1 MIEHEFKGF
10 AIWQRPEDGY
20 INLNQ
25 MAEATGR
32 RVDNWLAT
40 KSAKEFISV
49 FEAKNSG
56 VGSLDSRNVPPILT
70 SDARVDRGGGTWAH
84 PKVAIQFAM
93 WCSAEFA
100 NLVSDW
106 VFDWMTTG
114 KNPLVHALEHS
125 EPDLAQ
131 LTTRELDIQDT
142 EVLYEQ
148 QTNHINY
155 YANKMQRAR
164 IARERTS
171 RRLRYLHN
179 DQLTLPMPTQE
190 LA

>member
-1 MIEHEFKGF
+1 MIEHLYNGLP
-10 AIWQRPEDGY
+10 IMQRPEDGY

-25 MAEATGR
+25 MFKACGKR
-32 RVDNWLAT
+32 LDHWLENKAT
-40 KSAKEFISV
+40 KELFAEY
-49 FEAKNSG
+49 EAQNG
-56 VGSLDSRNVPPILT
+56 GETTPNQGELRAILT
-70 SDARVDRGGGTWAH
+70 IEGRYGGSFAPPEISIQAAQYCS
-84 PKVAIQFAM
+84 PKFALL
-93 WCSAEFA
+93 CSK
-100 NLVSDW
+100 W
-106 VFDWMTTG
+106 IMDWMTTG

-155 YANKMQRAR
+155 FANKMQRAR

-179 DQLTLPMPTQE
+179 DQLTLPMATIETQVT
-190 LA
+190 A

>member
-1 MIEHEFKGF
+1 MIEHLYKGLP
-10 AIWQRPEDGY
+10 IMQRTEDGY

-25 MAEATGR
+25 MAEATGK
-32 RVDNWLAT
+32 RVDNWLVT
-40 KSAKEFISV
+40 KSAKEFIAV
-49 FEAKNSG
+49 FDAKNSG
-56 VGSLDSRNVPPILT
+56 ETPLNSRELKAISADQGRN
-70 SDARVDRGGGTWAH
+70 GGTWAH
-84 PKVAIQFAM
+84 PKVAIQFAI

-179 DQLTLPMPTQE
+179 DQLTLPMAGET
-190 LA
+190 A